1 MRKREVLH
9 YSNRLGIHSQIMLVR
24 LNMVAV
30 WSNDGKFEM
39 LREVGDLAG
48 NEASNDEDENCGDDS
63 S

>member
-1 MRKREVLH
+1 
-9 YSNRLGIHSQIMLVR
+9 MLVR

-48 NEASNDEDENCGDDS
+48 NEESNDEDEDCGDDS